1 MNATMGMARP
11 PYGRYTGD
19 GASFLWTLLWG

>member
-11 PYGRYTGD
+11 SYGSCTGD
-19 GASFLWTLLWG
+19 GT